1 MDPHRSTAATEGVA
15 VRITR
20 LRFDDEPLGDVALP
34 NGAMRLTR
42 GLGSGLAVRPG
53 DPPGRLWAV
62 GDRGPNFKA
71 DLARAH
77 GLDLP
82 PTPRGAKIMP
92 RLDIGPALVELELDG
107 DAVRVRRVLPITD
120 GEGRPIGGLPVPAG
134 SHARAEP
141 ALGLDGRPL
150 GTDPSGADTEGL
162 IALRD
167 GGFWVGDEYG
177 PSLLRLDGTARV
189 LVRWVPEG
197 CEAHYAGARY
207 PVEGRLPALA
217 ASRHINRGFEALA
230 SSPDERLLHLA
241 FQSPLAHPDAAA
253 HEAAQHLRLW
263 TLDAGTGRPLAQHLY
278 PLDPPERFRRDVAEG
293 SFERSDIKV
302 SELAAFADGRLV
314 CLERGSASTK
324 LYLVSPDGAPALPP
338 EHLDPDTR
346 PTVEELSARDPD
358 MAGLPVL
365 AKTLLLDTD
374 DHPEIGRDLE
384 GIALIGPNELVLVS
398 DNDFGVE
405 GAETG
410 FWRVEWA

>member
-1 MDPHRSTAATEGVA
+1 MD
-15 VRITR
+15 VRVTP
-20 LRFDDEPLGDVALP
+20 LRFEDEVLGDLALP
-34 NGAMRLTR
+34 KGAMRLTR

-71 DLARAH
+71 DLARTY
-77 GLDLP
+77 GVDLP
-82 PTPRGAKIMP
+82 PMPRGAKIMP

-107 DAVRVRRVLPITD
+107 DAVRIRRVLPITD
-120 GEGRPIGGLPVPAG
+120 GDGKSIGGLPVPAG

-141 ALGLDGRPL
+141 ALGLDGRAL

-177 PSLLRLDGTARV
+177 PSLLRLDDAGRV

-197 CEAHYAGARY
+197 CEEHYARARY

-217 ASRHINRGFEALA
+217 ASRHINRGFEAIAL
-230 SSPDERLLHLA
+230 SPDERRLHLA

-253 HEAAQHLRLW
+253 HEAARHVRLW
-263 TLDAGTGRPLAQHLY
+263 TLDPETGRPFAQHLY
-278 PLDPPERFRRDVAEG
+278 PLDPPERFRRDTDEG
-293 SFERSDIKV
+293 AFERSDIKV
-302 SELAAFADGRLV
+302 SELAALADGRLV

-338 EHLDPDTR
+338 EHLDPATR
-346 PTVEELSARDPD
+346 PTIEELSARDPAMGD
-358 MAGLPVL
+358 LAVL

-374 DHPEIGRDLE
+374 EHAEIGRDLE
-384 GIALIGPNELVLVS
+384 GIALIGADELVLVS

-405 GAETG
+405 GARTG
-410 FWRVEWA
+410 FWRVRWS